1 MHGEDRDLKMNQS
14 KFFKVLS
21 HNPGR
26 NIFKNSSLILIFGAI
41 NDYFVLLN
49 IFSRHNIFEIKKIN
63 N

>member
-41 NDYFVLLN
+41 NDYFVL
-49 IFSRHNIFEIKKIN
+49 FKYFFKT
-63 N
+63 